1 MSMESKD
8 SKWHPLQNPLSG
20 ILAGISVVVIAL
32 IINFVQENIGLQMLF
47 ITAGIIVVCLIL
59 PMFILSRFYG
69 KKIDRLHIELSDS
82 IKRYGEYKTLDWV
95 LTTAEM
101 VNYEKNI
108 KITKIPEVWV
118 ISSDLSYDLPPVGD
132 FCEVVA
138 RNIKKNIRYTYFIP
152 ESEQMKA
159 QAEQLEKYHNNSKAL
174 SIKLL
179 DKDSFFFLIAG
190 LDVTIYNPHA
200 EKGVERIAYLGIPIY
215 GDERQYQIHANNA
228 FVENLVGRLN

>member
-1 MSMESKD
+1 MSVESKD
-8 SKWHPLQNPLSG
+8 GKWHSLQNPLSG
-20 ILAGISVVVIAL
+20 ILAGISVIVIAL
-32 IINFVQENIGLQMLF
+32 IINYVQENIGLQMLF
-47 ITAGIIVVCLIL
+47 ITAVIIVVCLTL
-59 PMFILSRFYG
+59 PMLILSRFYG
-69 KKIDRLHIELSDS
+69 KKMDRLHSELSAS
-82 IKRYGEYKTLDWV
+82 LKRYGEYKTLDWV

-101 VNYEKNI
+101 VNFEKNI

-132 FCEVVA
+132 FCEAVA
-138 RNIKKNIRYTYFIP
+138 RNIKKNIKYTYFVP
-152 ESEQMKA
+152 EGVKMKA
-159 QAEQLEKYHNNSKAL
+159 QVEQLEKYHDNSKAL

-200 EKGVERIAYLGIPIY
+200 DKGDERIAYLGIPVY

>member
-1 MSMESKD
+1 MSLESKD
-8 SKWHPLQNPLSG
+8 GKWHSLQNPLSG
-20 ILAGISVVVIAL
+20 LFAGILVVVIAL
-32 IINFVQENIGLQMLF
+32 IINFVQANIGLQTLL
-47 ITAGIIVVCLIL
+47 ITAGIILVCLAL
-59 PMFILSRFYG
+59 PMLILSRFYG
-69 KKIDRLHIELSDS
+69 TKIDRLHVELSDS

-95 LTTAEM
+95 LTTTEM
-101 VNYEKNI
+101 VNFEKNI

-118 ISSDLSYDLPPVGD
+118 ISSDLSYDLPPIGD
-132 FCEVVA
+132 FCEAVA
-138 RNIKKNIRYTYFIP
+138 RNIKKNIRYTYFVP